1 MRNLL
6 ITTCMSRIGKKP
18 IAVPAGVTV
27 EISPT
32 ALVVK
37 GPKGELTQKLP
48 PRLSVVKEGTDLFVK
63 VVNEESTADRA
74 LWGTFGSIV
83 KNMIQGVTEG
93 YKKELEINGVGYKA
107 TMKGTSLSVEAGF
120 THAVE
125 VTPLSKSIILSVEKN
140 VITVQGPDKQQ
151 VGEMAAQIRRIK
163 KPEPY
168 KGKGIRYMTETIRR
182 KAGKTAGK
190 AA

>member
-1 MRNLL
+1 
-6 ITTCMSRIGKKP
+6 MSRIGKKP
-18 IAVPAGVTV
+18 IAIPAGVTV
-27 EISPT
+27 DIRPNE
-32 ALVVK
+32 LVIK

-48 PRLSVVKEGTDLFVK
+48 PRLSIVKEDTNVFVK
-63 VVNEESTADRA
+63 VVDENNTTDRA
-74 LWGTFGSIV
+74 MWGTFGSIV
-83 KNMIQGVTEG
+83 KNMMLGVTEG

-107 TMKGTSLSVEAGF
+107 AMKGTNLVVEAGF
-120 THAVE
+120 THPVE
-125 VTPLSKSIILSVEKN
+125 VTPLSKSVIISVDKN

>member
-1 MRNLL
+1 
-6 ITTCMSRIGKKP
+6 MSRIGKKP

-27 EISPT
+27 DITPT
-32 ALVVK
+32 TLVVK

-107 TMKGTSLSVEAGF
+107 TMKGTNLSVEAGF

>member
-1 MRNLL
+1 
-6 ITTCMSRIGKKP
+6 MSRIGKKP

-27 EISPT
+27 DITPT
-32 ALVVK
+32 TLLVK

-107 TMKGTSLSVEAGF
+107 TMKGTNLSVEAGF

-125 VTPLSKSIILSVEKN
+125 VTPLSKDIILSVEKN